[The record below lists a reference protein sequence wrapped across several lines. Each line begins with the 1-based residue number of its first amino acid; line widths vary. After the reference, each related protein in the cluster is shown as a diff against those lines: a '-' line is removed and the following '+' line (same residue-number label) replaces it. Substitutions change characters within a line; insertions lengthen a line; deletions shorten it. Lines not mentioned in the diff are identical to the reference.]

1 MPRSEYLC
9 SRRAFREVGV
19 TMESINSGLLK
30 DMLKSGM
37 NNLANHSAEIDALN
51 VFPVPDGDTGT
62 NMNLTFS
69 NGVKDALKEDAPTVG
84 KICKTLSRGLLMGA
98 RGNSGV
104 ITSQIFR
111 GFYQAVEDL
120 EEIDAMQL
128 ANALVNGSRVAYRA
142 VMRPVEGT
150 ILTVVREA
158 ADYTYAYTVTEEV
171 EDCVAVMQKMVEE
184 ANESLLRTPELLPV
198 LEEVGVVDSGGKGLC
213 VILEGFLSALKGEVV
228 ELSESTSNVDASQTR
243 VEGQE
248 EEYGFCTEFI
258 LRLNENGMRHFS
270 EEQFREELATIGNSI
285 VCVQDEDLVKVHVH
299 TLEPKTAI
307 KMGKRQG
314 RFVKLK
320 VENMQ
325 EQHDNILEKEETLP
339 ESAPQEHKKYAI
351 ITVAPGSGVDAMFKE
366 LRADVVIGGGQT
378 MNPSTEDFV
387 SAIAKLN
394 ADHIL
399 ILPNNSNIVLAA
411 QQAQQVCEDQDIH
424 VLPTKTIPQGLSACV
439 MFNPEVELEENL
451 EEMQEAIDHVK
462 SGEVT
467 YAIKDTTYEGLEIK
481 KDEYMGIFGKDIVV
495 SCPDC
500 LEATKRLV
508 DRMLDEDSELVTL
521 IYGQESN
528 EEQAQVIADYIEEIS
543 EAEVEIHDGKQPVYS
558 FILGVE

>member
-1 MPRSEYLC
+1 
-9 SRRAFREVGV
+9 
-19 TMESINSGLLK
+19 MERINSQLLK
-30 DMLKSGM
+30 DMLTSGM

-69 NGVKDALKEDAPTVG
+69 NGVKEALKEDADTVG

-120 EEIDAMQL
+120 DEIDAMQL

-158 ADYTYAYTVTEEV
+158 ADYTYAYTVTEEI
-171 EDCVAVMQKMVEE
+171 EDCVQVLQKMVDE
-184 ANESLLRTPELLPV
+184 ANASLERTPELLPV

-213 VILEGFLSALKGEVV
+213 VILEGFLSALQGNVIAASDEAEVN
-228 ELSESTSNVDASQTR
+228 EHAQTK
-243 VEGQE
+243 VQGGE
-248 EEYGFCTEFI
+248 EEFGFCTEFI
-258 LRLNENGMRHFS
+258 LRLNENGIRHFS
-270 EEQFREELATIGNSI
+270 EEQFKEELATIGNSI
-285 VCVQDEDLVKVHVH
+285 VCVQDDDLVKVHVH

-325 EQHDNILEKEETLP
+325 EQHDNILEKEEA
-339 ESAPQEHKKYAI
+339 APVVSKREHQKYAI
-351 ITVAPGSGVDAMFKE
+351 ITVAPGAGVDQMFKE
-366 LRADVVIGGGQT
+366 LRADIVIGGGQT

-387 SAIAKLN
+387 SAVNQLDAE
-394 ADHIL
+394 HIL

-411 QQAQQVCEDQDIH
+411 QQAQSVCEDQDIH

-451 EEMQEAIDHVK
+451 AEMQEAIDHVK

-500 LEATKRLV
+500 LEASKALV
-508 DRMLDEDSELVTL
+508 DKMVDEDSELVTL
-521 IYGQESN
+521 IYGKEATK
-528 EEQAQVIADYIEEIS
+528 EQAKALADYIEETS
-543 EAEVEIHDGKQPVYS
+543 DAEVEIYDGKQPVYS

>member
-1 MPRSEYLC
+1 
-9 SRRAFREVGV
+9 
-19 TMESINSGLLK
+19 MERINSQLLK
-30 DMLKSGM
+30 DMLTSGM

-69 NGVKDALKEDAPTVG
+69 NGVKEALKEDADTVG

-120 EEIDAMQL
+120 DEIDAMQL

-150 ILTVVREA
+150 ILTVVRES
-158 ADYTYAYTVTEEV
+158 ADYTYAYTVTEEI
-171 EDCVAVMQKMVEE
+171 EDCVQVLQKMVDE
-184 ANESLLRTPELLPV
+184 ANASLESTPELLPV

-213 VILEGFLSALKGEVV
+213 VILEGFLSALQGNVIAASDSAEVN
-228 ELSESTSNVDASQTR
+228 EHAQTK
-243 VEGQE
+243 VQGGE
-248 EEYGFCTEFI
+248 EEFGFCTEFI
-258 LRLNENGMRHFS
+258 LRLNENGIRHFS
-270 EEQFREELATIGNSI
+270 EEQFKEELATIGNSI
-285 VCVQDEDLVKVHVH
+285 VCVQDDDLVKVHVH

-325 EQHDNILEKEETLP
+325 EQHDNILENEEA
-339 ESAPQEHKKYAI
+339 APVVSKREHQKYAI
-351 ITVAPGSGVDAMFKE
+351 ITVAPGAGVDQMFKE

-387 SAIAKLN
+387 SAVNQLDAE
-394 ADHIL
+394 HIL

-411 QQAQQVCEDQDIH
+411 QQAQSVCEDQDIH

-451 EEMQEAIDHVK
+451 AEMQQAIDHVK

-500 LEATKRLV
+500 LEASKALV
-508 DRMLDEDSELVTL
+508 DKMVDEDSELVTL
-521 IYGQESN
+521 IYGKEATK
-528 EEQAQVIADYIEEIS
+528 EQAQALADYIEETS
-543 EAEVEIHDGKQPVYS
+543 DAEVEIYDGKQPVYS

>member
-1 MPRSEYLC
+1 
-9 SRRAFREVGV
+9 
-19 TMESINSGLLK
+19 MERINSQLLK
-30 DMLKSGM
+30 DMLTSGM

-69 NGVKDALKEDAPTVG
+69 NGVKEALKEDADTVG
-84 KICKTLSRGLLMGA
+84 KICKTLSRGLWMGA

-104 ITSQIFR
+104 ITSPIFR

-120 EEIDAMQL
+120 DEIDAMQL

-150 ILTVVREA
+150 ILTVVRES
-158 ADYTYAYTVTEEV
+158 ADYTYAYTVTEEI
-171 EDCVAVMQKMVEE
+171 EDCVQVLQKMVDE
-184 ANESLLRTPELLPV
+184 ANASLERTPELLPV

-213 VILEGFLSALKGEVV
+213 VILEGFLSALQGNVIAASDSAEVN
-228 ELSESTSNVDASQTR
+228 EHAQTK
-243 VEGQE
+243 VQGGE
-248 EEYGFCTEFI
+248 EEFGFCTEFI
-258 LRLNENGMRHFS
+258 LRLNENGIRHFS
-270 EEQFREELATIGNSI
+270 EEQFKEELATIGNSI
-285 VCVQDEDLVKVHVH
+285 VCVQDDDLVKVHVH

-325 EQHDNILEKEETLP
+325 EQHDNILENEEA
-339 ESAPQEHKKYAI
+339 APVVSKREHQKYAI
-351 ITVAPGSGVDAMFKE
+351 ITVAPGAGVDQMFKE

-387 SAIAKLN
+387 SAVNQLDAE
-394 ADHIL
+394 HIL

-411 QQAQQVCEDQDIH
+411 QQAQSVCEDQDIH

-451 EEMQEAIDHVK
+451 AEMQEAIDHVK

-500 LEATKRLV
+500 LEASKALV
-508 DRMLDEDSELVTL
+508 DKMVDEDSELVTL
-521 IYGQESN
+521 IYGKEATK
-528 EEQAQVIADYIEEIS
+528 EQAQALADYIEETS
-543 EAEVEIHDGKQPVYS
+543 DAEVEIYDGKQPVYS